1 MRTSG
6 RNELTLTLRLGKK
19 YSKTKTR
26 LKSWNVTLRNKSAFM
41 MIAMN
46 ESTTRWL
53 MFKMQAR
60 VSERD
65 YADSM
70 MKSFLLRNENSKR
83 KCTLTTRGT
92 RSCYI

>member
-6 RNELTLTLRLGKK
+6 KRELTLMPRLGKK
-19 YSKTKTR
+19 SSKTKTR
-26 LKSWNVTLRNKSAFM
+26 LKSWNVTLRNKSVFM
-41 MIAMN
+41 MIEMN

-60 VSERD
+60 GSEKD
-65 YADSM
+65 CADSM